1 MPQISK
7 FSTICFIVLTGF
19 LVASCGQPK
28 SFIRISNCP
37 AVGLVAH
44 MGTLT
49 RFDSAGQT
57 NENVIFDAAI
67 TDIEFNCDDQTAVA
81 TTISFS
87 IRARRGPAMKNEV
100 QNLTYYVV
108 VIRDNYL
115 VTAKKKFTAQLN
127 FSGGRDKTGVRE
139 TVIQR
144 FSDFEML
151 KRYDYEVF
159 VGFELAPEELQFNV
173 VR

>member
-1 MPQISK
+1 
-7 FSTICFIVLTGF
+7 
-19 LVASCGQPK
+19 
-28 SFIRISNCP
+28 
-37 AVGLVAH
+37 
-44 MGTLT
+44 
-49 RFDSAGQT
+49 
-57 NENVIFDAAI
+57 
-67 TDIEFNCDDQTAVA
+67 
-81 TTISFS
+81 
-87 IRARRGPAMKNEV
+87 MKNEV

-115 VTAKKKFTAQLN
+115 VTAKKKFTTQLN
-127 FSGGRDKTGVRE
+127 FSGGRDKAGIRE

-173 VR
+173 SR

>member
-1 MPQISK
+1 
-7 FSTICFIVLTGF
+7 
-19 LVASCGQPK
+19 
-28 SFIRISNCP
+28 
-37 AVGLVAH
+37 

-87 IRARRGPAMKNEV
+87 VWGRRGPAMKNEV

-115 VTAKKKFTAQLN
+115 VTAKKKFTTQLN
-127 FSGGRDKTGVRE
+127 FSGGRDKAGIRE

-173 VR
+173 SR

>member
-1 MPQISK
+1 M
-7 FSTICFIVLTGF
+7 
-19 LVASCGQPK
+19 
-28 SFIRISNCP
+28 
-37 AVGLVAH
+37 AH

-49 RFDSAGQT
+49 RFNSAGQT

-87 IRARRGPAMKNEV
+87 VWGRRGPAMKNEV

-115 VTAKKKFTAQLN
+115 VTAKKKFTTQLN
-127 FSGGRDKTGVRE
+127 FSGGRDKAGVRE

>member
-1 MPQISK
+1 M
-7 FSTICFIVLTGF
+7 VMTGF
-19 LVASCGQPK
+19 LVASCGQTS
-28 SFIRISNCP
+28 SFIRVTNCP
-37 AVGLVAH
+37 AVGIVAH

-49 RFDSAGQT
+49 RFNSAQQT

-67 TDIEFNCDDQTAVA
+67 TNLEYNCDDRTAVD

-87 IRARRGPAMKNEV
+87 IQGRRGPAMGNEV

-115 VTAKKKFTAQLN
+115 VTAKKKFTTQLN
-127 FSGGRDKTGVRE
+127 FSGGRDKAGVRE
-139 TVIQR
+139 TVVQR
-144 FSDFEML
+144 FTDFEML
-151 KRYDYEVF
+151 KRYDYEVY